1 MTHPADFRSDT
12 VTRPTGEMRRAMAEA
27 EVGDDVFGE
36 DPTVNELELRAAE
49 ILGKQAALLVPSGT
63 MGNQIAIKAHTQP
76 GQEIVCDD
84 RSHIVLYEMGM
95 PSQFSGCIVRG
106 VPTADGILRWSDVA
120 ARLRQATDHYQ
131 GTGLVVIENTHN
143 MAGGSAY
150 SLATIEEI
158 ANNSHAA
165 SVPVHMDGA
174 RLFNAATAMG
184 YQAKEAVAAID
195 SVSVC
200 LSKGLGAPVGSV
212 LAGETEFIG
221 RARRIR
227 KALGGG
233 MRQAGVI
240 AAAARIALEEG
251 PALLQRSHDDAQF
264 LAQSIRGMDGVELAG
279 EVQSNI
285 LFFRVTQLGRT
296 AVDVAEGLQQRGIL
310 VIAMGDRIRALT
322 HRDVD
327 RADCERAVAALKES
341 LA

>member
-1 MTHPADFRSDT
+1 
-12 VTRPTGEMRRAMAEA
+12 
-27 EVGDDVFGE
+27 
-36 DPTVNELELRAAE
+36 
-49 ILGKQAALLVPSGT
+49 
-63 MGNQIAIKAHTQP
+63 
-76 GQEIVCDD
+76 
-84 RSHIVLYEMGM
+84 
-95 PSQFSGCIVRG
+95 
-106 VPTADGILRWSDVA
+106 
-120 ARLRQATDHYQ
+120 
-131 GTGLVVIENTHN
+131 
-143 MAGGSAY
+143 
-150 SLATIEEI
+150 
-158 ANNSHAA
+158 
-165 SVPVHMDGA
+165 
-174 RLFNAATAMG
+174 
-184 YQAKEAVAAID
+184 
-195 SVSVC
+195 
-200 LSKGLGAPVGSV
+200 
-212 LAGETEFIG
+212 
-221 RARRIR
+221 
-227 KALGGG
+227 